1 MNPFLQASGTLFAD
15 NSFYYRAF
23 DEAPLNQRSPLTIAT
38 LLWNSVRPFMYVTIR
53 RYRTNYPQEITRLV
67 NETFVPRIKKIPGFV
82 AYYGIETKDT
92 IWASIS
98 VFDTADGARESDELA
113 SSFIQEKSWV
123 EVLSAPEITA
133 GDVVAQ

>member
-1 MNPFLQASGTLFAD
+1 MNAFLQASGTLFAN
-15 NSFYYRAF
+15 NSF
-23 DEAPLNQRSPLTIAT
+23 
-38 LLWNSVRPFMYVTIR
+38 
-53 RYRTNYPQEITRLV
+53 
-67 NETFVPRIKKIPGFV
+67 
-82 AYYGIETKDT
+82 YYGIETKDT
-92 IWASIS
+92 IWASVS